1 MVSGGV
7 GLTLAFVLPGITVP
21 LLSFAVGDA
30 SAAEAAPVAWL
41 PWMRAREVITE
52 EILDELYPGGSLVAE
67 VGSRQVVLPGW
78 EAVG

>member
-1 MVSGGV
+1 MAVVRLILTAAFMVSGGV

-52 EILDELYPGGSLVAE
+52 EILDEL
-67 VGSRQVVLPGW
+67 
-78 EAVG
+78 EALIEG